1 MMFGKKNRKA
11 SPAAISQE
19 KVDQIL
25 QVCQAICQGDF
36 EARINNISPDDGVER
51 ELCLRINE
59 MIDRTDAYVRESTAC
74 LGFMVNNQYFRRIA
88 EHGMVGNFKDAVIK
102 INAAADGIQVKTEKF
117 SEIVDTISGVS
128 TELNASA
135 LTMNHTASTAS
146 DRSTAV
152 ATVAKEAGANTQT
165 VAAAA
170 DQLNASIQEINIQVS
185 NSSTMAKDAAT
196 EAAQADVLVRG
207 LSEAS
212 SEINHV
218 VSLINAIAAQ
228 TNLLALNATIEAARA
243 GEAGRG
249 FAVVANEVKSLAM
262 QTAKATDDIQA
273 QISKIQEVSSNA
285 AGAISGISASISNI
299 SDVSADIAAAVQQQG
314 AATQQIAANV
324 QDAAAGVAEITSN
337 ISGVTDNI
345 DEVRAA
351 ANEVGAVSKDLASHA
366 ATLQVLTS

>member
-185 NSSTMAKDAAT
+185 NSKDAAT